1 MGAFAFWGVVTVVTS
16 FDPIGWRNENTKK
29 RKAKGREKG
38 GLEKDE
44 VFRVKSGHR
53 SCGGVAVLSGAA
65 LRRTVEAVRTMTD
78 DVGSARKRAQRVRK
92 QQQRRERMRRYRAN
106 VREQV
111 SMVLVPVSNKW
122 IDDFID
128 AQRLLASESEDK
140 REIATAITEIVSE
153 YLASAKKKRSS

>member
-1 MGAFAFWGVVTVVTS
+1 
-16 FDPIGWRNENTKK
+16 
-29 RKAKGREKG
+29 
-38 GLEKDE
+38 
-44 VFRVKSGHR
+44 
-53 SCGGVAVLSGAA
+53 
-65 LRRTVEAVRTMTD
+65 MTD
-78 DVGSARKRAQRVRK
+78 DVGSARKRAQRERK

-122 IDDFID
+122 IDGFID

-140 REIATAITEIVSE
+140 KEVATAIIEIVSE